1 LKIAPSEAWS
11 LDFLE
16 VRYLFDLKS
25 EQKQDLSLMLNAER
39 MANGA
44 TAEYLGMG

>member
-1 LKIAPSEAWS
+1 LKA
-11 LDFLE
+11 
-16 VRYLFDLKS
+16 

-44 TAEYLGMG
+44 TKEYLGME